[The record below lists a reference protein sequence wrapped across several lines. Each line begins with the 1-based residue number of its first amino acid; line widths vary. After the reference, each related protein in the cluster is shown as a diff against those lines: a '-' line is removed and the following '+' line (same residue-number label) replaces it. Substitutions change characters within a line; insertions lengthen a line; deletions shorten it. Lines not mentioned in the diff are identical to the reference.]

1 MSRLSERIRFIVAE
15 LACLR
20 GCSDPKLAPCP
31 TMRFYF
37 HAKELTPEFVCVGL
51 GKLEVRNSW
60 RLGFR
65 VQNSAETRLEVLNFA
80 RPR

>member
-15 LACLR
+15 LACLPR
-20 GCSDPKLAPCP
+20 VLGPQISPVPNN
-31 TMRFYF
+31 
-37 HAKELTPEFVCVGL
+37 VCVGL

-80 RPR
+80 ARVNVN